1 MARISDY
8 ENVSDTNFGDL
19 SVENLFEV
27 VKIQTE
33 VVQQGLD
40 LSGVMFLVALRAQQL
55 SEASGAVVE
64 ISEEDEMV
72 YRAASGITEKML
84 GLRIKA
90 EGSLSGLCLKLGY
103 PLICDNVDT
112 DDRVD
117 KAACAKV
124 GLKSMIV
131 VPLKHDDTSVGVLK
145 VVSQEINAFEKVDI
159 RILEL
164 MSDLIAAAMF
174 NAAKYESDELF
185 KRATFDTLTGV
196 ANRALFYDRLRQRC
210 NQAKRANENFGIMS
224 IDMDDFKQINDSF
237 GHRTGDAALKET
249 ANRIQKAVRES
260 DTVARLGGDEFGI
273 ILYKTKNYEEGAQ
286 LITRIMD
293 FVNAPFKFENYD
305 VKLRISIGFAM
316 FDEQTSDIE
325 QLMDKADQEMYTCKA
340 SRRHQIK

>member
-1 MARISDY
+1 MIKSSDY
-8 ENVSDTNFGDL
+8 DNVCDANFGNL
-19 SVENLFEV
+19 SIENLLEI

-64 ISEEDEMV
+64 IAEKDEMV
-72 YRAASGITEKML
+72 YRAASGNTEKML
-84 GLRIKA
+84 GYRNKA

-103 PLICDNVDT
+103 PLICDNVET

-117 KAACAKV
+117 KASCAKV

-131 VPLKHDDTSVGVLK
+131 VPLKHDESSVGVLK
-145 VVSQEINAFEKVDI
+145 VVSTQINAFEKVDI

-164 MSDLIAAAMF
+164 MSDLIAAAMY

-185 KRATFDTLTGV
+185 KRATFDPLTGV

-210 NQAKRANENFGIMS
+210 NQAKRSNENFGIMS
-224 IDMDDFKQINDSF
+224 IDMDDFKLINDSF

-249 ANRIQKAVRES
+249 ASRIQKAVRES
-260 DTVARLGGDEFGI
+260 DTVARVGGDEFGA
-273 ILYKTKNYEEGAQ
+273 ILYKIQNYEESAQ
-286 LITRIMD
+286 LIARIMD
-293 FVNAPFKFENYD
+293 FVNAPFQFEDND
-305 VKLRISIGFAM
+305 VKLRVSIGFAM
-316 FDEQTSDIE
+316 FDEQTSEIE
-325 QLMDKADQEMYTCKA
+325 QLMDKADQEMYACKA
-340 SRRHQIK
+340 SRKQ